1 MYRHLPSMRLWFDA
15 WNADQLRARQAYYER
30 MNELEKPKLCRKR
43 LHVRPP
49 GQHGG
54 CRECRSA
61 RERLIRSGQATGTSR
76 WRLTEEQ
83 KTKVVALYTEELM
96 PPNEIAPLFKIGR
109 NTIYNTLVERG
120 AKIRNYSEAHQ
131 AMLERRR
138 RTTQT
143 ERNKIRA

>member
-1 MYRHLPSMRLWFDA
+1 MRQTTMRILFDG
-15 WNADQLRARQAYYER
+15 WNADNLRAREAYYER
-30 MNELEKPKLCRKR
+30 MNELEKPKMCRRR

-61 RERLIRSGQATGTSR
+61 RERLIRSGQATSTSR

-83 KTKVVALYTEELM
+83 KTQVVALYTEELM
-96 PPNEIAPLFKIGR
+96 PPNEIAPLFKISR
-109 NTIYNTLVERG
+109 NTIYSMLIERG
-120 AKIRNYSEAHQ
+120 AKVRNYSEAYQ

-138 RTTQT
+138 RTTQP
-143 ERNKIRA
+143 EGNKISA